1 MTRELVIKMTGIRFY
16 IEALH
21 NSSKIFGDPLPP
33 PGSAYNP
40 TEEQLYERW
49 VKRLPLDVKK
59 GLYQCKTAGND
70 IMHSYKTPCSSK
82 PGDLNDFMFAVLD
95 FELQT

>member
-1 MTRELVIKMTGIRFY
+1 MTGIRFY

-33 PGSAYNP
+33 PSSAYNP

-82 PGDLNDFMFAVLD
+82 HGDLIDFMFAVLD